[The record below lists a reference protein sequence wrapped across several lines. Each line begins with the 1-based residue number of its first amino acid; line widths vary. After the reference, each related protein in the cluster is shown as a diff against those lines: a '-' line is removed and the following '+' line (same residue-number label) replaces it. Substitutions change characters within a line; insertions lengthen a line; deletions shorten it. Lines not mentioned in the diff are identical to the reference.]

1 MLPKFD
7 NSKAWY
13 EQSDFYNKGFEHFA
27 KELIQK
33 LDESK
38 NEAFDD
44 YQEALDVF
52 KGLLDFTKKQKLEDV
67 AKQANEFAKQSKF
80 ERLYKPKIEN
90 MIQESINKVKEGCEK
105 YLKDDNILSISKY
118 EPNSIIEEFYGK
130 LNEEIPLIAQND
142 EFFSKIQEEGKD
154 KITKQIEIC
163 KKKRICYKIQFN
175 IIDK

>member
-1 MLPKFD
+1 MNKKEEVLRVFQGRSKELYHDVTLLPIFEPANPWNK
-7 NSKAWY
+7 
-13 EQSDFYNKGFEHFA
+13 QSDFYNKGFEHFA

-80 ERLYKPKIEN
+80 ERLYKPKIDE
-90 MIQESINKVKEGCEK
+90 MIKESIEEVENVYKNRCIQKSLDFTKKQKLEEVAKGYGEERPPQSGFFNDTK
-105 YLKDDNILSISKY
+105 
-118 EPNSIIEEFYGK
+118 IER
-130 LNEEIPLIAQND
+130 
-142 EFFSKIQEEGKD
+142 
-154 KITKQIEIC
+154 C
-163 KKKRICYKIQFN
+163 
-175 IIDK
+175 

>member
-1 MLPKFD
+1 MNKKEEVLRVFQRKSKELYQGITLLPKFD

-80 ERLYKPKIEN
+80 ERLYKPKIDE
-90 MIQESINKVKEGCEK
+90 MIKESIEEVENVYKNRCIQKSLDFTKKQKLEEVAKGYGEERPPQSGIFNDTK
-105 YLKDDNILSISKY
+105 
-118 EPNSIIEEFYGK
+118 IERK
-130 LNEEIPLIAQND
+130 
-142 EFFSKIQEEGKD
+142 
-154 KITKQIEIC
+154 
-163 KKKRICYKIQFN
+163 
-175 IIDK
+175 